1 MDLLSRFGLNMPSPV
16 QLVLVIFALVGGFL
30 LLLTLYLARH
40 YRPQTRDRALVLYR
54 RFIKKLAK
62 AGYDTPMYE
71 SPKDLANRIGRQHPR
86 IQGQL
91 NLVVDSYLIARYRKT
106 DRYELALEQLRKAVQ
121 DFKP

>member
-1 MDLLSRFGLNMPSPV
+1 
-16 QLVLVIFALVGGFL
+16 
-30 LLLTLYLARH
+30 LLTLYLARH
-40 YRPQTRDRALVLYR
+40 YRPQTRDPALVLYR

-121 DFKP
+121 EFKP